1 MIVFFSLLQLQQ
13 AVLQLENRI
22 FEISG
27 LARAAKDTKEA
38 DDNMSTSPDDEEEQ
52 IKNAWKKIINRLKYV
67 PAKASAKIRSALV
80 DAIAAARK
88 AHNLDVVVQLR
99 NALVEYHP
107 DAAGASKTTA
117 LEILAQHGDY
127 DDEDDED
134 EDDEEEAE
142 LQAGDREFAESEETP
157 QSRLCSCLA
166 SDAWA
171 LLSSLDG
178 LEDTTGGKDWTAR
191 KEWISAVKKPKTISQ
206 LAALVSAFVHKA
218 TLKIEKIETEE
229 MSLNDILEALDKSN
243 TLRKK
248 NSSRGDSDPSE
259 VWANVNFSDDF
270 CLVKLE
276 KYPWWPARKCTPKD
290 ENLASKLESVERTL
304 VSLFGESG
312 SLRIVKADAVLPF
325 SETLPEE
332 DMSQYTRDL
341 RIQLDE
347 WMATA
352 RRVVRGHA
360 KKKKKPTE
368 KKAPVVNGA
377 VKEEKKSVVKEE
389 NKDVIKQ
396 ENKMVTT

>member
-1 MIVFFSLLQLQQ
+1 
-13 AVLQLENRI
+13 LENRI
-22 FEISG
+22 FGISG
-27 LARAAKDTKEA
+27 LARAAKDTEEA
-38 DDNMSTSPDDEEEQ
+38 DDNMSTSPDEEEEQ
-52 IKNAWKKIINRLKYV
+52 TKNAWKKIINRLKYV
-67 PAKASAKIRSALV
+67 PAKASGKIRAALV

-88 AHNLDVVVQLR
+88 AHNLEVVVKLR

-107 DAAGASKTTA
+107 DAAGGSKATA

-127 DDEDDED
+127 DDEDDEE

-142 LQAGDREFAESEETP
+142 FQAGEVAESEKTA
-157 QSRLCSCLA
+157 QSRLSSCLS
-166 SDAWA
+166 SDAWT
-171 LLSSLDG
+171 LMSCLDG

-218 TLKIEKIETEE
+218 TLKIEKIETEAIV
-229 MSLNDILEALDKSN
+229 LNDVLEALDKSN

-248 NSSRGDSDPSE
+248 KSSQFDSDPSE
-259 VWANVNFSDDF
+259 VWANVDFSDDF
-270 CLVKLE
+270 CLVKAE
-276 KYPWWPARKCTPKD
+276 KYPWWPARKCIPKD
-290 ENLASKLESVERTL
+290 ENLASKLESVERIL

-332 DMSQYTRDL
+332 DMSQYTRDI
-341 RIQLDE
+341 RNQLDE
-347 WMATA
+347 FMATA

-360 KKKKKPTE
+360 KKKEKKPTA
-368 KKAPVVNGA
+368 KQAPQGNVA
-377 VKEEKKSVVKEE
+377 VKE
-389 NKDVIKQ
+389 